1 MMSQTTFS
9 NSSRPIVCVQGL
21 GFVGSAMAVS
31 IASVCDANGL
41 PIFNVFGVD
50 LPTASGLAAIAAL
63 NEGRFPGATTDAKL
77 VSATKLASNE
87 CLS

>member
-1 MMSQTTFS
+1 MMPQTAFS

-31 IASVCDANGL
+31 VASAHDANGL

-50 LPTASGLAAIAAL
+50 LPSASGLEAIAAL
-63 NEGRFPGATTDAKL
+63 SDNVFLEGK
-77 VSATKLASNE
+77 VSAI
-87 CLS
+87 